1 MSKATKDANVTPK
14 GVITFSKIGS
24 GFGTSNVS
32 TGYSSTFK
40 LKKGKLVAGV
50 AISDKTF
57 STLSLS
63 EIKKAKDVTLTGD
76 YKISSDVTVNTK
88 YELGPKKYQLGA
100 TWNGKVARKATTLKT
115 WYTNKDNLAY
125 GEANIS
131 INKSQKA
138 TFNMS
143 QNQLLSAKYAIAAKG
158 GFTLEP
164 SYNLVKKAPAIS
176 VTKKVGKSDT
186 IKLAYDLKSEA
197 TSVEFNHKPFKLT
210 LGTSV
215 SAKQK
220 KVAKPTVALTF
231 ENTYNF

>member
-14 GVITFSKIGS
+14 GIITFSKIGS
-24 GFGTSNVS
+24 GFGKSNVS

-40 LKKGKLVAGV
+40 LKRGKLVAGV
-50 AISDKTF
+50 SVSDKTF
-57 STLSLS
+57 TPFCLSDVQ
-63 EIKKAKDVTLTGD
+63 KAKDVTLTGD

-100 TWNGKVARKATTLKT
+100 TWNGRVAGKATTLKT

-125 GEANIS
+125 GEANIAV
-131 INKSQKA
+131 NKTQKA

-143 QNQLLSAKYAIAAKG
+143 QNQLLSAKYTIVQR

-176 VTKKVGKSDT
+176 ITRKVGKSDT
-186 IKLAYDLKSEA
+186 LKLAYDLKSEA
-197 TSVEFNHKPFKLT
+197 ATVEFNHRPFKLT

-215 SAKQK
+215 STKQK